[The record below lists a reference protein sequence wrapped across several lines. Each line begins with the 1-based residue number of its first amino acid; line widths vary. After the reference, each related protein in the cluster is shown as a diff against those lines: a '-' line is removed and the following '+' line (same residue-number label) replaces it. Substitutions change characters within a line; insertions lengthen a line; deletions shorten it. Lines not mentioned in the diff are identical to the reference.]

1 MRKEIGQMG
10 SLARIFSRTKGEK
23 TLSTSGMEMRKKS
36 IALLSLAFLLFFFL
50 LLFYF
55 KKKLLKYG

>member
-36 IALLSLAFLLFFFL
+36 IALLSLAFLLFFFFAVVL
-50 LLFYF
+50 L
-55 KKKLLKYG
+55 